1 MTQLNTANKIYS
13 GTSVASKVYA
23 GTNLVWPP
31 VTYDAATTAWINA
44 VVAAGGSVSVNRK
57 GLIDALIVGLKAD
70 GIWVKLDRLT
80 LFANENSISARWD
93 LVTPTS
99 QTTVT
104 GAPPFTPDRGYTVDV
119 TNILNLSYNAA
130 LNAVHFAANSAHI
143 GTWNQANAV
152 SASPLIAD
160 AGISQLHLFPKLD
173 SDNKVYIRINDAG
186 PGVAISDPRGWLV
199 GSRSP
204 GGAPGNDRDI
214 YQNGTLLGT
223 ASIVPNAILNSPQYL
238 YSGGPCA
245 AFSFGGSLT
254 AADQLAFYNRLRT
267 YMTAVGVP

>member
-23 GTNLVWPP
+23 GTNLVWPA
-31 VTYDAATTAWINA
+31 VTYDAATTAWVNA
-44 VVAAGGSVSVNRK
+44 VVAAGGSVSTARK
-57 GLIDALIVGLKAD
+57 GLVDNLIVGLKAD

-80 LFANENSISARWD
+80 LFANENRISARQD

-99 QTTVT
+99 ASTESNTPT
-104 GAPPFTPDRGYTVDV
+104 FTPDRGYTVDIS
-119 TNILNLSYNAA
+119 NILDLHYNAA
-130 LNAVHFAANSAHI
+130 TNAVHFTQTDAHI
-143 GTWNQANAV
+143 GAWNLANTAV
-152 SASPLIAD
+152 GSPLIAD
-160 AGISQLHLFPKLD
+160 AGISQLHLFPKHT
-173 SDNKVYIRINDAG
+173 DNNVYIRVNDAG
-186 PGVAISDPRGWLV
+186 PGIAISDPRGWLV

-204 GGAPGNDRDI
+204 GGAPGNNKDI

-223 ASIVPNAILNSPQYL
+223 ASLTPTAVLNSSQYL
-238 YSGGPCA
+238 YNGVGA

-254 AADQLAFYNRLRT
+254 AANQLAFYNRLRT